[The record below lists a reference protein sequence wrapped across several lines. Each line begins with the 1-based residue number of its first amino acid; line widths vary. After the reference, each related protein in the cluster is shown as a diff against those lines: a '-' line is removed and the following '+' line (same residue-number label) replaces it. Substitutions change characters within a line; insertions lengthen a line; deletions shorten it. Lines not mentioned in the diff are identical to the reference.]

1 MEIND
6 RHAKWPEGTGK
17 NNSVERNKMEV
28 DRGPENML
36 KPRNDQQKQSVQL
49 ELEEDQERQR
59 TELELEDQDHTILMK
74 KQELYERM
82 LQLGDYEAA
91 DESA

>member
-1 MEIND
+1 
-6 RHAKWPEGTGK
+6 
-17 NNSVERNKMEV
+17 
-28 DRGPENML
+28 ML
-36 KPRNDQQKQSVQL
+36 KPRNDQQKRSVQL
-49 ELEEDQERQR
+49 ELEEGQKRRR
-59 TELELEDQDHTILMK
+59 TELELEDQDQDHTILMK